1 MNLVRRLRASRRG
14 VAAMEF
20 AFVLPILLTMF
31 VSGVEL
37 MNYIIVRMRVS
48 QLALHVAD
56 NASRLGEGNVLTE
69 RQLREMDINDVLTGA
84 GAQGDNLDIYRRG
97 RIILSS
103 LEASTA
109 FPGRFRIAW
118 QRCRGDRNARR
129 STFGRAGDDDLPGIG
144 PADQQVRA
152 VAGNPTM
159 FVEIHYEYQPL
170 MLASVVPSVDVV
182 DIASMTV
189 RERRAPGV
197 FPTPGVAP
205 SDVDCAPALVPTP

>member
-1 MNLVRRLRASRRG
+1 MSLLRRFRNSERG
-14 VAAMEF
+14 IAATEF

-56 NASRLGEGNVLTE
+56 NASRLGEGTVLTE
-69 RQLREMDINDVLTGA
+69 RRLREMDINDVLTGA
-84 GAQGDNLDIYRRG
+84 GAQSGNLDVYGRG

-103 LEASTA
+103 LEPSTA

-118 QRCRGDRNARR
+118 QRCRGARIERR
-129 STFGRAGDDDLPGIG
+129 SSFGSAGDDNLPGIG
-144 PADQQVRA
+144 PADQRVTA
-152 VAGNPTM
+152 VAGNPTI
-159 FVEIHYEYQPL
+159 FVQVHYEYTPL
-170 MLASVVPSVDVV
+170 MGTSIIPSVDIV

-189 RERRAPGV
+189 RERRAAGV
-197 FPTPGVAP
+197 FNTEGVAV
-205 SDVDCAPALVPTP
+205 SNVNCAP